1 MALIAA
7 SIRMFFR
14 KARILLAAICLLLG
28 GPPGAAD
35 EVDRARLAELS
46 GSERLKLRAYGQALS
61 GNALSHDLLAV
72 MRHRMVQQGYYVDR
86 GQAALVAQE
95 AWVAP
100 LLAWDGNINGGVLQ
114 DRFVWNGLVFEA
126 DQDYRAKAG
135 IVAGASAGAILRY
148 GWDTGRIIELQG
160 GADLGWSPA
169 HDIGRADLMLSVCS
183 QNHLAGWSFLDLC
196 AANHRSWR
204 QLGSASAGQ
213 VSAVYSRIIPASQS
227 LHELGFGYIRAFA
240 DEAPQ
245 NRMLLSA
252 ESVWNRTLTKLTI
265 TLGQAIDD
273 TTALRHRIEAK
284 VGWIGANRGWVLD
297 IWSQQ
302 AEGGLFLGAERRD
315 HAQGIGLTTDLP
327 SDASIR
333 LGYLNSKSSAGIAN
347 YEQVTLDIRFGQF
360 SW

>member
-1 MALIAA
+1 MP
-7 SIRMFFR
+7 FR
-14 KARILLAAICLLLG
+14 KVFTLLAAICLSLG
-28 GPPGAAD
+28 AHPGAAD
-35 EVDRARLAELS
+35 EFDRARLAELS
-46 GSERLKLRAYGQALS
+46 GSERLRLRAYGQALS
-61 GNALSHDLLAV
+61 NDTLPHSLLPL
-72 MRHRMVQQGYYVDR
+72 MRQRMVRQGYYVDR

-95 AWVAP
+95 TWVAP
-100 LLAWDGNINGGVLQ
+100 LLAWDVNINGGVLQ
-114 DRFVWNGLVFEA
+114 DRFVWNGLMFEA
-126 DQDYRAKAG
+126 DQDYRAKVG

-160 GADLGWSPA
+160 GAELGWSPA

-204 QLGSASAGQ
+204 QLGSVSAGQ

-240 DEAPQ
+240 DETSQ

-273 TTALRHRIEAK
+273 STALRNRIEAK
-284 VGWIGANRGWVLD
+284 VGWIGSNRGWVLD
-297 IWSQQ
+297 LWSQQ
-302 AEGGLFLGAERRD
+302 AAGGLFLGAKRQD
-315 HAQGIGLTTDLP
+315 HAQGIGLTTDLL
-327 SDASIR
+327 SGASIR
-333 LGYLNSKSSAGIAN
+333 IGYLDSRSSAGLAN
-347 YEQVTLDIRFGQF
+347 YEQMTLDIQF
-360 SW
+360 SQLRW